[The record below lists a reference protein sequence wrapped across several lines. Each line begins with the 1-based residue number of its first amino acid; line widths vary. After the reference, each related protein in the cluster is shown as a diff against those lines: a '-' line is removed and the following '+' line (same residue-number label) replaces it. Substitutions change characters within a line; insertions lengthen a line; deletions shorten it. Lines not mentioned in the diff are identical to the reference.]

1 MKKLLSLLMAV
12 FAVVLVSCSDT
23 DDLRSS
29 QPQSD
34 RIYFADKNAFEAYLA
49 SPTSVELA
57 FPSASASND
66 VVGQFKEY
74 TDVGKLLNKDL
85 EFQVGDTIYKYC
97 ASGNGV
103 FEIEASKYEMLRS
116 FYDKD
121 AELIDNLSSL
131 KEVSPYR
138 YQVTEGLIFVYTGE
152 PIIVVQNFVSP
163 TPTRTSLDGLTQVQT
178 SFWTSKG
185 MTSSCGVRVKAWSR
199 ENTNQA
205 FQDANTDMTLEWNIQ
220 IRADSGVAY
229 RSSKGGLAG
238 KGNMIKQK
246 VTSDSGFVK
255 YTLWTNSL
263 ILGRAKCWDGS
274 WIEAKVAK

>member
-12 FAVVLVSCSDT
+12 FAVVFVSCTDT
-23 DDLRSS
+23 DNLQSN

-49 SPTSVELA
+49 SPTSIDLA
-57 FPSASASND
+57 FSSTSAPND

-74 TDVGKLLNKDL
+74 TDVGKLLNQDL

-163 TPTRTSLDGLTQVQT
+163 TPTRTSPDGRTKVQASRDETT
-178 SFWTSKG
+178 SF
-185 MTSSCGVRVKAWSR
+185 
-199 ENTNQA
+199 
-205 FQDANTDMTLEWNIQ
+205 L
-220 IRADSGVAY
+220 
-229 RSSKGGLAG
+229 
-238 KGNMIKQK
+238 
-246 VTSDSGFVK
+246 
-255 YTLWTNSL
+255 
-263 ILGRAKCWDGS
+263 
-274 WIEAKVAK
+274 